1 MNTNENPTNE
11 NPYNITTSVY
21 NPQLR
26 TLSSIRDFG
35 KGLENYKSKVEE
47 ATRNLIRTYENG
59 INILEVEGN
68 QDYKKEWEEYLNEVR
83 VHSNHLNQYLMVAKD
98 KSEQNSDF
106 PFKGLWEE
114 FEERLKSLKESA
126 QKFENTG
133 AKALPAER
141 KEKWGNEF
149 AIYEEETEPEIKRNA
164 KAVKLILQFMVRYS
178 PDELAKISNI
188 IAETTPEGADL
199 KEEKDYEAAF
209 LKYLKQFQKEFEAK
223 DNLFDTIMEILAGG
237 VHPSP
242 SERVMLDKWIDG
254 EEKIREDM

>member
-1 MNTNENPTNE
+1 MSTND
-11 NPYNITTSVY
+11 NPYNVNTSVF

-26 TLSSIRDFG
+26 TLLSIKNFESS
-35 KGLENYKSKVEE
+35 LENHKSKVEQ
-47 ATRNLIRTYENG
+47 ATQKLILTYEHG
-59 INILEVEGN
+59 LDILESEGN
-68 QDYKKEWEEYLNEVR
+68 KDYQNEWGDAINEVR
-83 VHSNHLNQYLMVAKD
+83 VHANHLNQYMRVAKE
-98 KSEQNSDF
+98 KSDQNKDF
-106 PFKGLWEE
+106 PFKGLWDE
-114 FEERLKSLKESA
+114 FKERLKLLKEAA

-133 AKALPAER
+133 AKALPAAR
-141 KEKWGNEF
+141 KENWSNEIAVF
-149 AIYEEETEPEIKRNA
+149 ETDIEPEIERNG

-178 PDELAKISNI
+178 PAELEKISAI
-188 IAETTPEGADL
+188 IAETMPDGASL

-209 LKYLKQFQKEFEAK
+209 LKYLKQFKKEFEAK

>member
-1 MNTNENPTNE
+1 MSTNENT
-11 NPYNITTSVY
+11 YNITNSVY

-26 TLSSIRDFG
+26 TLMSIKDFG
-35 KGLENYKSKVEE
+35 TGLESFKTKVQDS
-47 ATRNLIRTYENG
+47 TQKLIKTYENG
-59 INILEVEGN
+59 IVILETEGN
-68 QDYKKEWEEYLNEVR
+68 KDFQNEWNDALNEVR
-83 VHSNHLNQYLMVAKD
+83 VHSNHLNQYLEVAKE

-106 PFKGLWEE
+106 PFKTLWQE
-114 FEERLKSLKESA
+114 FEDRLKSLKVSA

-133 AKALPAER
+133 AKALPADK

-149 AIYEEETEPEIKRNA
+149 EIFETETEQEIEKNA

-178 PDELAKISNI
+178 PQELDKISHI
-188 IAETTPEGADL
+188 ISETTPEGASL